1 MKKTYI
7 IPATKVS
14 GAVAVQIIAASITTI
29 GGDSGLEINTGE
41 IPDEGDVKEFDF
53 FGDEAF

>member
-7 IPATKVS
+7 IPATKVES
-14 GAVAVQIIAASITTI
+14 AVAEQMIAASITNI
-29 GGDSGLEINTGE
+29 GGDSGLGFSDNV
-41 IPDEGDVKEFDF
+41 PDEGDVKEYEF

>member
-7 IPATKVS
+7 FPATKVES
-14 GAVAVQIIAASITTI
+14 AVAEQMIAASVTNI

-41 IPDEGDVKEFDF
+41 IPDEGDAKEFDF
-53 FGDEAF
+53 FGEEAF